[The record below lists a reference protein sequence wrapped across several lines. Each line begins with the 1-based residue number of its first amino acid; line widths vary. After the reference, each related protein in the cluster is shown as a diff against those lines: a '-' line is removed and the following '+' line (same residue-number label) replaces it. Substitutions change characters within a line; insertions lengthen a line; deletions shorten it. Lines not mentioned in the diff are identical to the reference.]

1 MLGSFSGHCEA
12 SRKFV
17 YSSNLNILISP
28 PPRRAQLTANT
39 AMGRGSFTVSAAG
52 SRVSRG
58 RSLARLSLAAD
69 VQRFLAQP
77 RPRSWL
83 NALAEHPALREGT
96 QMLKMQNVSC

>member
-1 MLGSFSGHCEA
+1 M
-12 SRKFV
+12 
-17 YSSNLNILISP
+17 
-28 PPRRAQLTANT
+28 TANT
-39 AMGRGSFTVSAAG
+39 AMGRGSFTVSGAGAG

-58 RSLARLSLAAD
+58 RRLARLSVTAD